1 VDVDAF
7 VAAHNAEW
15 RRLEQLVNRGTRKL
29 SGEEIDELVELYQR
43 AATHLS
49 VVRSSSPEPALVGR
63 LSGLVA
69 RGRAAVTG
77 AQAPMWRDAARFL
90 TVAFPVTAY
99 RMRWW
104 WLGSAVLSN
113 LVSLVLAIWVVHDPQ
128 VQTSLLSPEQIK
140 QLVDHD
146 FANYYTEHAAG
157 AFAFQVWVNNAW
169 VAAQALIFG
178 ILLGIPT
185 ILVLWG
191 NQLNLGVSA
200 GLMFAHGK
208 GAIFFG
214 LILPHGLLELT
225 AVFIAAGTGLRIG
238 WSWVA
243 PGPYRTRGQA
253 LAASARSGVVIALG
267 LACVLLVSGIIE
279 AFVTPSTLP
288 TMVRIAIGLIAF
300 VAFLAYIVLLGS
312 RAAAANATPDL
323 DPDLR
328 EAEAPTA

>member
-29 SGEEIDELVELYQR
+29 SGAEIDELVELYQR

-63 LSGLVA
+63 LSSLVA

-77 AQAPMWRDAARFL
+77 AHAPMWRDVARFL
-90 TVAFPVTAY
+90 TVSFPATAY
-99 RMRWW
+99 RMRRW
-104 WLGSAVLSN
+104 WLGSAVICN
-113 LVSLVLAIWVVHDPQ
+113 LVSLVIAIWVVRNPQ
-128 VQTSLLSPEQIK
+128 VQTSLLSPTEIR

-185 ILVLWG
+185 IFVLWG
-191 NQLNLGVSA
+191 TQLTLGVEA

-208 GAIFFG
+208 GAIFLG

-225 AVFIAAGTGLRIG
+225 AVYLASAAGLRLG
-238 WSWVA
+238 WTIID
-243 PGPYRTRGQA
+243 PGPRRRSQA
-253 LAASARSGVVIALG
+253 LAEEGRAAMSIALG
-267 LACVLLVSGIIE
+267 LVGVLAVSGMIE
-279 AFVTPSTLP
+279 GFVTGHVHTTWL
-288 TMVRIAIGLIAF
+288 RIAIGVLAET
-300 VAFLAYIVLLGS
+300 AFLTYVVVLGR
-312 RAAAANATPDL
+312 RAVREGDTGDAELVPETAPVAA
-323 DPDLR
+323 
-328 EAEAPTA
+328 

>member
-29 SGEEIDELVELYQR
+29 SGAEIDELVELYQR

-90 TVAFPVTAY
+90 TVSFPVTAY

-113 LVSLVLAIWVVHDPQ
+113 IVSVVIAVWVARNPQ
-128 VQTSLLSPEQIK
+128 VQTSLLSPDQIK

-157 AFAFQVWVNNAW
+157 AFAFQVWINNAW
-169 VAAQALIFG
+169 VSAQALIFG

-185 ILVLWG
+185 VLVLFS
-191 NQLNLGVSA
+191 NQLNLGLSA

-225 AVFIAAGTGLRIG
+225 AVYLASAAGLRLG
-238 WSWVA
+238 WTIID
-243 PGPYRTRGQA
+243 PGPRRRGQA
-253 LAASARSGVVIALG
+253 LAEEGRAAMS
-267 LACVLLVSGIIE
+267 
-279 AFVTPSTLP
+279 
-288 TMVRIAIGLIAF
+288 IAIGLIGVLAVSGAIEGF
-300 VAFLAYIVLLGS
+300 VTGHVHVTWLRIVIGVVAETAFLAYVVVFGR
-312 RAAAANATPDL
+312 RAAREGETGDSELVPDAAPVA
-323 DPDLR
+323 
-328 EAEAPTA
+328 A

>member
-15 RRLEQLVNRGTRKL
+15 RRLEQLVNRGTRRL
-29 SGEEIDELVELYQR
+29 SGAEVDELVELYQR

-63 LSGLVA
+63 LSSLVA

-77 AQAPMWRDAARFL
+77 AHTPMWRDAARFV
-90 TVAFPVTAY
+90 TVSFPATAY
-99 RMRWW
+99 RVGRWW
-104 WLGSAVLSN
+104 LASALICN
-113 LVSLVLAIWVVHDPQ
+113 LVSLVIAVWVARNPD
-128 VQTSLLSPEQIK
+128 VQTSLLSPSQIR

-146 FANYYTEHAAG
+146 FANYYTDHAAG

-169 VAAQALIFG
+169 VSAQALIFG

-185 ILVLWG
+185 IFALWG

-200 GLMFAHGK
+200 GLMFAHHK

-225 AVFIAAGTGLRIG
+225 AVYLAAAAGLRLG
-238 WSWVA
+238 WTIID
-243 PGPYRTRGQA
+243 PGPRRRSHA
-253 LAASARSGVVIALG
+253 LAEEGRAAMS
-267 LACVLLVSGIIE
+267 
-279 AFVTPSTLP
+279 
-288 TMVRIAIGLIAF
+288 IAIGLIGVLAVSGAIEGF
-300 VAFLAYIVLLGS
+300 VTGHVHTTWLRIAIGVLAETAFLTYVVVFGR
-312 RAAAANATPDL
+312 RAVREGDIGDAEMVPETAPVAA
-323 DPDLR
+323 
-328 EAEAPTA
+328 